1 MVTSSSRSAAPA
13 PSFEVPDLDFGPLPP
28 ARSPAIA
35 PKGALPQ
42 SGAHQI
48 RARSPLAPD
57 LTDDF
62 ELELDP
68 AASFELQGNAAPP
81 RSTRGNQSAPSFG
94 SLASLDDDFELEETM
109 ALEPVAVPIDTRPWP
124 SGRTNEAKPSNL
136 TPEEIA
142 ECAGYGNGTPP
153 FYLAPAYVWRV
164 WNRRQELARQLDSQ
178 RGELAA
184 REAERDRLLVDLTL
198 SLMEKLEKQ
207 DRFHTLLSELA
218 AAKRALDGQ
227 EQALATTNSAANQ
240 AIDALDTEL
249 NRLEVERSE
258 RAKVVEKLR
267 RERDARAAD
276 RERASAKLKRVRIEM
291 RNATDKAR
299 AVVGPE
305 GGPVPAALAR
315 LQADLSDM
323 EASLQGELERCE
335 APLVAANLALD
346 EGELPLTDIER
357 QIAAVRAERAETV
370 AKTRQKVENEVS
382 QTRTA
387 KANYVNVA
395 KRIAFAVL
403 DLKGAVPVDR
413 ILLDRV
419 QGADDRVDAHE
430 REVEKLTLALDA
442 YDRGTY
448 GLGIKLALSP
458 FVLAI
463 AFLLL
468 HGLL

>member
-1 MVTSSSRSAAPA
+1 
-13 PSFEVPDLDFGPLPP
+13 
-28 ARSPAIA
+28 
-35 PKGALPQ
+35 
-42 SGAHQI
+42 
-48 RARSPLAPD
+48 
-57 LTDDF
+57 
-62 ELELDP
+62 
-68 AASFELQGNAAPP
+68 
-81 RSTRGNQSAPSFG
+81 
-94 SLASLDDDFELEETM
+94 
-109 ALEPVAVPIDTRPWP
+109 
-124 SGRTNEAKPSNL
+124 
-136 TPEEIA
+136 
-142 ECAGYGNGTPP
+142 
-153 FYLAPAYVWRV
+153 
-164 WNRRQELARQLDSQ
+164 
-178 RGELAA
+178 ELAA

-335 APLVAANLALD
+335 APLVAANL
-346 EGELPLTDIER
+346 
-357 QIAAVRAERAETV
+357 
-370 AKTRQKVENEVS
+370 
-382 QTRTA
+382 
-387 KANYVNVA
+387 
-395 KRIAFAVL
+395 
-403 DLKGAVPVDR
+403 
-413 ILLDRV
+413 
-419 QGADDRVDAHE
+419 
-430 REVEKLTLALDA
+430 
-442 YDRGTY
+442 
-448 GLGIKLALSP
+448 
-458 FVLAI
+458 
-463 AFLLL
+463 
-468 HGLL
+468 